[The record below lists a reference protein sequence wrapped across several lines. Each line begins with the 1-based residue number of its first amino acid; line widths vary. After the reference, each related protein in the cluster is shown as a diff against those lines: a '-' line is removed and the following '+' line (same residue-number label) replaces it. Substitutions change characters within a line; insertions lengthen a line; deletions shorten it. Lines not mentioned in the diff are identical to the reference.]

1 MQTFLPYLDFAACA
15 RVLDTRR
22 LGKQRVE
29 ALQIMRALLMPDYGW
44 RHHPAV
50 LMWKGYP
57 EALGRYGLDICREW
71 RARGFADTCQ
81 PKILA
86 DLSLLGVEL
95 VRGQEELAAAGAL
108 PPWLG
113 DPPLH
118 RSHQSALLRKDPDFY
133 GPRFPEVPDDLP
145 YVWPVRSNQALEAER
160 RRLAAAARREERA
173 ARRAQEAARK
183 QALAR
188 SRAARKGWQTRRGSR
203 PPRSAF
209 DPE

>member
-1 MQTFLPYLDFAACA
+1 MQTFLPYPDFAACA

-29 ALQIMRALLMPDYGW
+29 TLQIVRALLVPDYGW

-57 EALGRYGLDICREW
+57 EALGRYGLEVCGEW

-86 DLSLLGVEL
+86 HLGLLGVEL

-113 DPPLH
+113 DPALH
-118 RSHQSALLRKDPDFY
+118 RSHQSALLRKDPEVYD
-133 GPRFPEVPDDLP
+133 PRFPGVRDDLP
-145 YVWPVRSNQALEAER
+145 YVWPVRSQQAIELEQ
-160 RRLAAAARREERA
+160 RRLAAAAKRTERA
-173 ARRAQEAARK
+173 ARRAEDEARK
-183 QALAR
+183 RVRAR
-188 SRAARKGWQTRRGSR
+188 SRAARKGWQTRRSSR
-203 PPRSAF
+203 SPGA
-209 DPE
+209 

>member
-1 MQTFLPYLDFAACA
+1 MQTFLPYPDFAACA

-29 ALQIMRALLMPDYGW
+29 ALQIVRALLVPDYGW

-50 LMWKGYP
+50 LMWNGHP

-71 RARGFADTCQ
+71 RDRGFADTCQ

-86 DLSLLGVEL
+86 DLSRLGVEL

-108 PPWLG
+108 PAWLG
-113 DPPLH
+113 DAALH
-118 RSHQSALLRKDPDFY
+118 RSHQSALLRKDPEFY

-145 YVWPVRSNQALEAER
+145 YVWPVRSQQSLQAER
-160 RRLAAAARREERA
+160 RRLAAAVRREERA
-173 ARRAQEAARK
+173 ARRAEEAARK

-188 SRAARKGWQTRRGSR
+188 SRAARKGWQTRRGSH
-203 PPRSAF
+203 PPRS
-209 DPE
+209 